1 MVEKAW
7 LFTYS
12 NEQLDGMPLLHRH
25 FSSIGSEPR
34 IMDNMKL
41 SLVLLSILVAPA
53 PLTAA
58 PVLFRN
64 EIAHSLISLASTVLF
79 DQQLIEYQ

>member
-1 MVEKAW
+1 MNG
-7 LFTYS
+7 LS
-12 NEQLDGMPLLHRH
+12 LLHRH

-34 IMDNMKL
+34 MMENTTL
-41 SLVLLSILVAPA
+41 SLVLLPILVAPA

-58 PVLFRN
+58 PVFFRN
-64 EIAHSLISLASTVLF
+64 EITHSLVSLASTVLF